1 MGRLSLLLT
10 LGFALTL
17 TATAAANAAPGDTL
31 YIQSDN
37 VNVYEAPSVDA
48 PVLMQ
53 LDQGQKLKEFRRQG
67 GWVKVIIYG
76 EIGKDGWV
84 EQSHLGSK
92 PRADAYRGPEDQF
105 VINLPQGW
113 TIYDQNKA
121 VYGQSSPFG
130 MLIISSANLE
140 RMDLN
145 SQLESMAKMDIG
157 ELPSLLVDRLP
168 AKKNMTCLGF
178 SAGAKRKVLELLKGD
193 VMFSKG
199 AKILKKLK
207 ADIVLVGGC
216 KGLRIRGETQVSNGN
231 QWVLDVHAVSDG
243 KVLYLFYLRS
253 LKKYYVKNL
262 RIYEKMISTVK
273 LKLA

>member
-92 PRADAYRGPEDQF
+92 PRADVTAENQEPEED
-105 VINLPQGW
+105 
-113 TIYDQNKA
+113 TIVGAIETPKPKA
-121 VYGQSSPFG
+121 
-130 MLIISSANLE
+130 
-140 RMDLN
+140 
-145 SQLESMAKMDIG
+145 K
-157 ELPSLLVDRLP
+157 SLLHNFLLRLTDRTARSTGGCRYITKSGATKRFKIGVFMNKTYKIKAKAIRCSILTSP
-168 AKKNMTCLGF
+168 ALTLELWADGKLLG
-178 SAGAKRKVLELLKGD
+178 SSREWAKRWNRVKVN
-193 VMFSKG
+193 FSTPWIWTKLG
-199 AKILKKLK
+199 AN
-207 ADIVLVGGC
+207 
-216 KGLRIRGETQVSNGN
+216 VSNAHLG
-231 QWVLDVHAVSDG
+231 
-243 KVLYLFYLRS
+243 
-253 LKKYYVKNL
+253 
-262 RIYEKMISTVK
+262 
-273 LKLA
+273 